1 MNPTLSIFPKFFNN
15 LSLLE
20 LAGLIRDVGLDTTNL
35 VVRGGFWVSPENIAT
50 ELPVFMRSMAAEG
63 LQVKFA
69 TTGYSAREL
78 VLNSDPLKIMAD
90 NGIEYFRM
98 GYFSY
103 DRDVHGAITGARADL
118 SELAAKCA
126 AAGIRGVYQ
135 VHHGT
140 LISNA
145 SAAYMVFNGL
155 SSKSLGVE
163 LDPGNQCYEGWENI
177 NRSINLLGDY
187 FCAMGIKDT
196 IMKRDTTKINTSSK
210 GWYREFVPLN
220 EGVIDWY
227 EIVRALKAAGFG
239 SHLVFMPF
247 YDENNLPEM
256 RRKLKIE
263 VAYLRQVIAD
273 VMGE

>member
-1 MNPTLSIFPKFFNN
+1 MKPILSIFPKFFNN
-15 LSLLE
+15 LSLPQLT
-20 LAGLIRDVGLDTTNL
+20 GLISEVGLDTTNL
-35 VVRGGFWVSPENIAT
+35 VVRDGFWVTPDNIQT
-50 ELPVFMRSMAAEG
+50 ELPIFMRSMATEG

-69 TTGYSAREL
+69 TTGYSAQEL
-78 VLNSDPLKIMAD
+78 VKNSDPLKIMAD
-90 NGIEYFRM
+90 NGIEYFRI

-103 DRDVHGAITGARADL
+103 DKDVVAAMLSARDDL
-118 SELAAKCA
+118 SMLADKCA
-126 AAGIRGVYQ
+126 DAGIRAVHQ

-145 SAAYMVFNGL
+145 SSAYTVFNGL
-155 SSKSLGVE
+155 SSQYLGVE

-196 IMKRDTTKINTSSK
+196 VLLRDNNNINSQSK
-210 GWYREFVPLN
+210 GWYRTFAPLN

-227 EIVRALKAAGFG
+227 EIMRGLKQADFSG
-239 SHLVFMPF
+239 HLVFMPF
-247 YDENNLPEM
+247 YDEDNLPEM

-263 VAYLRQVIAD
+263 IAYLRSVIAE

>member
-15 LSLLE
+15 LSLPE
-20 LAGLIRDVGLDTTNL
+20 LAGLIRETGLDTTNL
-35 VVRGGFWVSPENIAT
+35 VVRGGFWVTPENIAT
-50 ELPVFMRSMAAEG
+50 ELSVFIQSMAIEG
-63 LQVKFA
+63 LSVKFA
-69 TTGYSAREL
+69 TTGYSAKEL
-78 VLNSDPLKIMAD
+78 VRNSDPLKIMAD

-98 GYFSY
+98 GYFGY
-103 DRDVHGAITGARADL
+103 DCDVHNAIADARADL
-118 SELAAKCA
+118 SALAEKCE

-145 SAAYMVFNGL
+145 SAANTVINGL
-155 SSKSLGVE
+155 SSKYLGIE

-177 NRSINLLGDY
+177 SRSINLLGDY

-196 IMKRDTTKINTSSK
+196 VVLRDSTKINTPTK

-227 EIVRALKAAGFG
+227 EIVRALKVADFSG
-239 SHLVFMPF
+239 HLVFMPF
-247 YDENNLPEM
+247 YDENNLSEM
-256 RRKLKIE
+256 RRKLKVE